1 MHPEN
6 ILIIADSERE
16 ADILYPVGMNVPD
29 PFIYLRLR
37 GRSIV
42 VMSDLEIDRARHEA
56 PHCRVLSLA
65 KYSQKIRARGA
76 SEVSL
81 PLVVREILK
90 EQQIRSVSVPASFP
104 IGYANELSK
113 VGVKIKVL
121 KGNCFPEREFKTP
134 EEIKKISA
142 AVIMA
147 EVGMSEAIQVLK
159 RSKIG
164 RDGRLVYRNQNL
176 TSESLQAIIS
186 SAIYEAGGFAGSPIV
201 ACGSQ
206 SCDPHE
212 RGHGPLRA
220 HQPIILDIFP
230 RSRKTGYFGDITRT
244 VVKGRASDG
253 IRRIYATVAKAQCE
267 ATKLVRVNGEMK
279 AVHQAVQQTFDENG
293 FKTRRRKGHMEGFFH
308 GTGHGLGL
316 EIHEAPRITALS
328 DSRFVSGQVVTIEPG
343 LYYPGLGGVRL
354 EDDLVVVNGTPRNL
368 TRFEKVLEL

>member
-6 ILIIADSERE
+6 VLLIADSERE
-16 ADILYPVGMNVPD
+16 ADILYPVGMSVPD

-37 GRSIV
+37 GRSMV
-42 VMSDLEIDRARHEA
+42 VMSDLEIDRARHAA
-56 PHCRVLSLA
+56 PHCRVLSLS
-65 KYSQKIRARGA
+65 KYSRQIRARGTA
-76 SEVSL
+76 EVSL
-81 PLVVREILK
+81 PLVASEILK
-90 EQQIRSVSVPASFP
+90 EQRIRKVSVPASFP
-104 IGYANELSK
+104 IGYANELSRM
-113 VGVKIKVL
+113 GIKITVL
-121 KGNCFPEREFKTP
+121 KGNCFPEREFKTA

-164 RDGRLVYRNQNL
+164 REGRLVYRNQNL
-176 TSESLQAIIS
+176 TSEALQAIIS

-220 HQPIILDIFP
+220 HQSIILDIFP

-253 IRRIYATVAKAQCE
+253 LRRMYATVAKAQKE
-267 ATKLVRVNGEMK
+267 ATALVRVNGQML
-279 AVHQAVQQTFDENG
+279 AVHQAVQRTFEEER
-293 FKTRRRKGHMEGFFH
+293 FKTRRRNGHMEGFFH

-316 EIHEAPRITALS
+316 EIHEAPRINAQSTAK
-328 DSRFVSGQVVTIEPG
+328 FVSGQVVTIEPG
-343 LYYPGLGGVRL
+343 LYYPGLGGVRI
-354 EDDLVVVNGTPRNL
+354 EDDVVVANGTPRNL